1 VAVGPL
7 LLYTAVQCSIRY
19 TTLDEQRGPQK
30 VTEVGADSMPG
41 DAWGIT
47 TFDELNEIS
56 STAKTL
62 AILLRLPRRLST
74 RLQHTLY
81 CQLDPE

>member
-30 VTEVGADSMPG
+30 VTEVGAGSMPG
-41 DAWGIT
+41 NTWGIT
-47 TFDELNEIS
+47 TCDESNET

-62 AILLRLPRRLST
+62 AVLLRLPRRLST

-81 CQLDPE
+81 HQLDPE

>member
-7 LLYTAVQCSIRY
+7 LLCTAVQCAIRC

-30 VTEVGADSMPG
+30 ITEVGADSMP
-41 DAWGIT
+41 DDTWGIT
-47 TFDELNEIS
+47 TFDELNETS

-62 AILLRLPRRLST
+62 AGLLRLPRWLST

-81 CQLDPE
+81 HQLDPE